1 MKWILCLLERMDL
14 QVAIHL
20 TASVPQ
26 QVENMFVDQKKE
38 GEAMAERNGKEK
50 TVVFNRRASHDYFL
64 EDRYECGIQLTGTE
78 IKSIRAGKVQFKDS
92 YISIY
97 KGEAWI
103 KGMHISNY
111 SYGNIFNV
119 DEERDRKLLLHKEE
133 IRKIY
138 DNIRMKGYTVVP
150 VRMYLKN
157 GRAKLEIA
165 LAKGKNLYDKRQSDK
180 IRDAKREMEKALKF
194 H

>member
-1 MKWILCLLERMDL
+1 MKALF
-14 QVAIHL
+14 L
-20 TASVPQ
+20 TPIEENKKQ
-26 QVENMFVDQKKE
+26 QFLDTGIECIF
-38 GEAMAERNGKEK
+38 KEK
-50 TVVFNRRASHDYFL
+50 KSVTK
-64 EDRYECGIQLTGTE
+64 ED
-78 IKSIRAGKVQFKDS
+78 FKD
-92 YISIY
+92 IDIVF
-97 KGEAWI
+97 GNPDLNMI
-103 KGMHISNY
+103 K
-111 SYGNIFNV
+111 
-119 DEERDRKLLLHKEE
+119 E
-133 IRKIY
+133 IY